1 MVPTAC
7 SQVIPTGSSGLIAVP
22 AFNVANA
29 LTSFLSATVR
39 INALAFLEF
48 VYTNMGSC
56 FFN

>member
-7 SQVIPTGSSGLIAVP
+7 SQVIPTGSNGLITVP